1 MAKRQKESF
10 LESLIFLFPSRLIK
24 KNHLSKK
31 DVEAIKNNLTTSF
44 SLVYLI
50 VGAIASILMVGL
62 HVVMQL
68 NSNHDYV
75 GKYGLMAFVGQLV
88 LMVGG
93 MIVVALV
100 IISRNVKK
108 SKTAVILSRIA
119 GDLLF
124 ICTTTYLISCIYS
137 DAKMGF
143 TQHSE
148 TLSAGVIFIAI
159 LALIQP
165 MHWLDALLLDF
176 GVTFSMIGAST
187 YCYFKFDMGALLYYI
202 LIALVFPLTAY
213 LVVSLLFYAESQRY
227 KEEME
232 NEKLH
237 NRAYYDS
244 LTRCKNRHALSE
256 YLKENKT
263 RWNRKENI
271 NLLMVLFDIDNFK
284 LYNDQFS
291 HLGGDYCLK
300 SICDAIRREFPSPS
314 LDFFRYGGEEF
325 LLFFELRNPD
335 EAPMILEK
343 IREAISS
350 LEIDAP
356 NGAPKKMVTIS
367 VGGMLL
373 RNVKGF
379 VFEDEL
385 KTVDKYLYQAKNSG
399 KDVVC
404 YNGQII
410 N

>member
-1 MAKRQKESF
+1 MAKTRKESF
-10 LESLIFLFPSRLIK
+10 HESLIFLFPGRLIR

-31 DVEAIKNNLTTSF
+31 DVRKIKDNLTTSL

-50 VGAIASILMVGL
+50 VGVIAAVLMAIL
-62 HVVMQL
+62 HTVMRISSGDQ
-68 NSNHDYV
+68 YAET
-75 GKYGLMAFVGQLV
+75 YGLMALVGQLF
-88 LMVGG
+88 LMSSGV
-93 MIVVALV
+93 VVAGLV
-100 IISRNVKK
+100 IISRFVKK
-108 SKTAVILSRIA
+108 PQTAVILSRIA
-119 GDLLF
+119 GDLL
-124 ICTTTYLISCIYS
+124 YLGTAIYMFSCIYS
-137 DAKMGF
+137 DAKMGY
-143 TQHSE
+143 TSNSE
-148 TLSAGVIFIAI
+148 TLSGGIIFIAI
-159 LALIQP
+159 LMLVQP
-165 MHWLDALLLDF
+165 MYWTDAIILDLGITI
-176 GVTFSMIGAST
+176 GVISLSVYCQFT
-187 YCYFKFDMGALLYYI
+187 YDMGALLYYI
-202 LIALVFPLTAY
+202 LIALVFPLATY
-213 LVVSLLFYAESQRY
+213 LVVSLLFYAELQRY
-227 KEEME
+227 KEVME

-237 NRAYYDS
+237 NRAYYDN

-256 YLKENKT
+256 YLKENQV

-271 NLLMVLFDIDNFK
+271 NLLMVLFDIDDFK

-300 SICDAIRREFPSPS
+300 SVCEAVRQEFPSPS

-335 EAPMILEK
+335 HAPEILEK
-343 IREAISS
+343 IRKSISS
-350 LEIDAP
+350 LELNAP

-379 VFEDEL
+379 VFENEL
-385 KTVDKYLYQAKNSG
+385 RIVDKYLYQAKNSG